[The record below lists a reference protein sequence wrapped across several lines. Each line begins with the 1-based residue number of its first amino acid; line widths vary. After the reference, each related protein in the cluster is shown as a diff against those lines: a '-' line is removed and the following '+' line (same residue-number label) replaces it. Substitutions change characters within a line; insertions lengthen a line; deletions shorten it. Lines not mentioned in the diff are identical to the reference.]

1 MIRFSREEY
10 LDGARLT
17 IESRKTA
24 EEAADQI
31 WREGYDNL
39 FLTAV
44 GGSTVPM
51 MAAAAIVKEMTDLP
65 VFVEQAAEL
74 AVRGNRNLTAKSW
87 WSLCQRPGIPGRQ
100 WKSPES
106 AKERDAG

>member
-31 WREGYDNL
+31 WR
-39 FLTAV
+39 
-44 GGSTVPM
+44 
-51 MAAAAIVKEMTDLP
+51 
-65 VFVEQAAEL
+65 
-74 AVRGNRNLTAKSW
+74 
-87 WSLCQRPGIPGRQ
+87 
-100 WKSPES
+100 
-106 AKERDAG
+106 